1 MSISTNNPIINANAL
16 SVLTLKKQI
25 KALTETLNQ
34 QAETLLEQMEG
45 EGLKEITV
53 EGLGKI
59 NYKALQE
66 KLIVD
71 SARLKTTYNQIYQ
84 DCVKVSTTKAHLEY
98 RLNK

>member
-1 MSISTNNPIINANAL
+1 MSISTNDPIINANAL

-25 KALTETLNQ
+25 KALTDTLNQ
-34 QAETLLEQMEG
+34 QAQTLLE
-45 EGLKEITV
+45 GLTEITV

-71 SARLKTTYNQIYQ
+71 STRLKTTYNQIYQ